1 MIHNFYD
8 WDDTIVLSRPAI
20 YSSYSHAL
28 KEISGIILPWG
39 KFNEKLYANA
49 NAFMAQLGFT
59 EKTMREVKRLKN
71 EVYLNKHWEEII
83 VLKTEKD
90 FNPSEKHYIV
100 SNTTSDVISNLLD
113 KFNMSVIFSEII
125 GSDIYLGVNRKPA
138 PDLYNYAFSKIKS
151 NFNIDEDWII
161 IHEDSIFGLQS
172 ALAFYEEN
180 KSQIK
185 NFKIN
190 YIPQNF
196 N

>member
-90 FNPSEKHYIV
+90 FNLSEKHYIV

-113 KFNMSVIFSEII
+113 KFNMSNIFSEII

-138 PDLYNYAFSKIKS
+138 PDL
-151 NFNIDEDWII
+151 
-161 IHEDSIFGLQS
+161 
-172 ALAFYEEN
+172 
-180 KSQIK
+180 
-185 NFKIN
+185 
-190 YIPQNF
+190 
-196 N
+196 